1 MSRILAVA
9 MMTAA
14 MLAPMPAA
22 AEDGRFTGTPRIGA
36 SDGWSIK
43 PRGRLQLDTGHVS
56 GPAESGGIG
65 ELRRA
70 QLGLEGTAPGG
81 FNWLVE
87 AEFAEGIAEITE
99 MTLTWKASDALSLT
113 IGQHNNFQSLEELTS
128 DRFSA
133 FMERAAFTDAF
144 NFERRLGLSAEIRR
158 GALTAQVGVFGENL
172 LEIDEADGAY
182 SLDGRLVYAPEIGGT
197 RLHLAA
203 SAHWRDNGD
212 RADNTVASRFR
223 VRPLFHATETRFVSS
238 PALLADS
245 ETRFGLEAAV
255 IRGPFHAVAEA
266 QWLDLDVAAGAADR
280 RYFGGYAEIGWF
292 LTGETRGYRSARWER
307 TRVRRPVETG
317 GAGAFQ
323 MNLRYDRLDLAQD
336 GTQDGL
342 VAALIWI
349 PTDHARLMVNYARL
363 WLDDAAIPDAA
374 GRRDYAVDM
383 IGARVQFDF

>member
-1 MSRILAVA
+1 MSRILAA
-9 MMTAA
+9 AIMTAA
-14 MLAPMPAA
+14 MLAPMSAA
-22 AEDGRFTGTPRIGA
+22 AEDGRFTGAPRIGS
-36 SDGWSIK
+36 SDAWSIK
-43 PRGRLQLDTGHVS
+43 PRGRIQVDTGHVS
-56 GPAESGGIG
+56 GPAESSGIG

-81 FNWLVE
+81 FNWLIE
-87 AEFAEGIAEITE
+87 AEFAEGITEITE
-99 MTLTWKASDALSLT
+99 MTLTWEGSDTLSLT

-144 NFERRLGLSAEIRR
+144 NFERRIGVSAEITHR
-158 GALTAQVGVFGENL
+158 AFTAQLGIFGENL

-182 SLDGRLVYAPEIGGT
+182 SLDGRIIYAPDIGGT

-212 RADNTVASRFR
+212 RVDNGVTSRFR
-223 VRPLFHATETRFVSS
+223 VRPLFHATDTRFVSS
-238 PALLADS
+238 PALLADGES
-245 ETRFGLEAAV
+245 RFGFEAAV

-266 QWLDLDVAAGAADR
+266 QWLDVDLPTAGAERD
-280 RYFGGYAEIGWF
+280 YFGGYAEIGWF
-292 LTGETRGYRSARWER
+292 LTGETRGYRSARWDR

-317 GAGAFQ
+317 GPGAFQ
-323 MNLRYDRLDLAQD
+323 VNLRYDRLDLDQD
-336 GTQDGL
+336 GEQDGL

-349 PTDHARLMVNYARL
+349 PTDHARLMINYGRL
-363 WLDDAAIPDAA
+363 WIDNAAIPDAA

-383 IGARVQFDF
+383 IGARAQFDF

>member
-1 MSRILAVA
+1 MSRILAA
-9 MMTAA
+9 AIMTAA
-14 MLAPMPAA
+14 MLAPMSAA
-22 AEDGRFTGTPRIGA
+22 AEDGRFTGAPRIGS
-36 SDGWSIK
+36 SDAWSIK
-43 PRGRLQLDTGHVS
+43 PRGRIQVDTGHVS
-56 GPAESGGIG
+56 GPGESSGIG

-81 FNWLVE
+81 FNWLIE

-99 MTLTWKASDALSLT
+99 MTLTWEGSDTLSLT

-144 NFERRLGLSAEIRR
+144 NFERRIGVSAEITHR
-158 GALTAQVGVFGENL
+158 AFTAQLGIFGENL

-182 SLDGRLVYAPEIGGT
+182 SLDGRIIYAPDIGGT

-212 RADNTVASRFR
+212 RVDNGVTSRFR
-223 VRPLFHATETRFVSS
+223 VRPLFHATDTRFVSS
-238 PALLADS
+238 PALLADGES
-245 ETRFGLEAAV
+245 RFGFEAAV

-266 QWLDLDVAAGAADR
+266 QWLDVDLPTAGAERD
-280 RYFGGYAEIGWF
+280 YFGGYAEIGWF
-292 LTGETRGYRSARWER
+292 LTGETRGYRSARWDR

-317 GAGAFQ
+317 GPGAFQ
-323 MNLRYDRLDLAQD
+323 VNLRYDRLDLDQD
-336 GTQDGL
+336 GEQDGL

-349 PTDHARLMVNYARL
+349 PTDHARLMINYGRL
-363 WLDDAAIPDAA
+363 WIDNAAIPDAA

-383 IGARVQFDF
+383 IGARAQFDF